1 MLKLDNISAYYG
13 NINALSNINLEVE
26 QGEIVSL
33 LGANGAGK
41 SSTLKVISG
50 LLEPRDGDVYFR
62 DDKITGMEPEKI
74 VDHGIIHI
82 PEGRQIFPTLTVAE
96 NLKIGAY
103 RIRKSTNWRNK
114 LDDIFEYFP
123 VLSDRKEQ
131 QGGTLSGGEQQM
143 LAIARG
149 LMAEPELLML
159 DEPSLGLAPLIVKDI
174 FKIIKKINSEGVTIL
189 LVEQNANMAL
199 KIANRAYILETGE
212 IVHSGNAEDLASDEK
227 VKEAYLGSKH

>member
-1 MLKLDNISAYYG
+1 MLKLNNISAYYG
-13 NINALSNINLEVE
+13 NINALNSINLEVKK
-26 QGEIVSL
+26 GEIVSL

-50 LLEPRDGDVYFR
+50 LLEPGEGDVFFK
-62 DDKITGMEPEKI
+62 DNKITGLEPETI
-74 VDHGIIHI
+74 VDQGIIHI
-82 PEGRQIFPTLTVAE
+82 PEGRQIFPALTVEE

-103 RIRKSTNWRNK
+103 RIRKTTDWRDK

-123 VLSDRKEQ
+123 VLSERRQ
-131 QGGTLSGGEQQM
+131 QKGGTLSGGEQQM

-174 FKIIKKINSEGVTIL
+174 FKIIKKINSEDVTIL

-199 KIANRAYILETGE
+199 KVANRAYILETGD
-212 IVHSGNAEDLASDEK
+212 IVHSGNAKDLASDEK
-227 VKEAYLGSKH
+227 VIEAYLGSTH

>member
-212 IVHSGNAEDLASDEK
+212 IVHSGKAEDLASDEK

>member
-82 PEGRQIFPTLTVAE
+82 PEGRQIFPTLTVVE

>member
-26 QGEIVSL
+26 KGEIVSL

-50 LLEPRDGDVYFR
+50 LLEPRDGDVYFK

-103 RIRKSTNWRNK
+103 RIRKSTNWQNK

>member
-1 MLKLDNISAYYG
+1 MLKLSNISAYYG
-13 NINALSNINLEVE
+13 NINALSNINLEVKK
-26 QGEIVSL
+26 GEIVSL

-50 LLEPRDGDVYFR
+50 LLEPREGDVFF
-62 DDKITGMEPEKI
+62 KNNIITGIEPEKI
-74 VDHGIIHI
+74 VDQGIIHI
-82 PEGRQIFPTLTVAE
+82 PEGRQIFPTLTVEE

-103 RIRKSTNWRNK
+103 RIRKSVDWREK
-114 LDDIFEYFP
+114 LGDIYEYFP
-123 VLSDRKEQ
+123 VLSERSQQ

-174 FKIIKKINSEGVTIL
+174 FKIINKINSEGVTIL

-199 KIANRAYILETGE
+199 KVANRAYILETGE
-212 IVHSGNAEDLASDEK
+212 IVHSGKANDLASDEK
-227 VKEAYLGSKH
+227 VIEAYLGSKH

>member
-1 MLKLDNISAYYG
+1 MLKLNNVSAYYG
-13 NINALSNINLEVE
+13 NINALNNINLEVKE
-26 QGEIVSL
+26 GEIVSL

-50 LLEPRDGDVYFR
+50 LLEPREGNVSFR
-62 DDKITGMEPEKI
+62 DNKITGMEPEAI
-74 VDHGIIHI
+74 VDQGIIHI
-82 PEGRQIFPTLTVAE
+82 PEGRQIFPALTVEE

-103 RIRKSTNWRNK
+103 RIRKSTDWRDK
-114 LDDIFEYFP
+114 LGDIFEYFP
-123 VLSDRKEQ
+123 ALSDRRQ
-131 QGGTLSGGEQQM
+131 QKGGTLSGGEQQM

-199 KIANRAYILETGE
+199 KVANRAYILETGE
-212 IVHSGNAEDLASDEK
+212 MVHSGNAKDLASDEK
-227 VKEAYLGSKH
+227 VIEAYLGSKH

>member
-13 NINALSNINLEVE
+13 NINALNSIDLEVKK
-26 QGEIVSL
+26 GEIVSL

-50 LLEPRDGDVYFR
+50 LLEPREGDVSFK
-62 DDKITGMEPEKI
+62 DNKITGMEPEKI
-74 VDHGIIHI
+74 VDQGIIHI
-82 PEGRQIFPTLTVAE
+82 PEGRQIFPALTVEE

-103 RIRKSTNWRNK
+103 RIRKSTNWRDK
-114 LDDIFEYFP
+114 LADIFDYFP
-123 VLSDRKEQ
+123 VLSDRRQ
-131 QGGTLSGGEQQM
+131 QKGGTLSGGEQQM

-199 KIANRAYILETGE
+199 KVANRAYILETGD
-212 IVHSGNAEDLASDEK
+212 IVHSGNAKDLASDEK
-227 VKEAYLGSKH
+227 VIEAYLGSTH

>member
-1 MLKLDNISAYYG
+1 MLKLNNVSAYYG
-13 NINALSNINLEVE
+13 NINALNNINLEVKE
-26 QGEIVSL
+26 GEIVSL

-50 LLEPRDGDVYFR
+50 LLEPREGNVSFR
-62 DDKITGMEPEKI
+62 DNKITGMEPEAI
-74 VDHGIIHI
+74 VDQGIIHI
-82 PEGRQIFPTLTVAE
+82 PEGRQIFPALTVEE

-103 RIRKSTNWRNK
+103 RIRKSTDWRDK
-114 LDDIFEYFP
+114 LGDIFEYFP
-123 VLSDRKEQ
+123 ALSDRRQ
-131 QGGTLSGGEQQM
+131 QKGGTLSGGEQQM
-143 LAIARG
+143 LALARG

-199 KIANRAYILETGE
+199 KVANRAYILETGE
-212 IVHSGNAEDLASDEK
+212 MVHSGNAKDLASDEK
-227 VKEAYLGSKH
+227 VIEAYLGSKH

>member
-82 PEGRQIFPTLTVAE
+82 PEGRQIFPTLTVVE

-159 DEPSLGLAPLIVKDI
+159 DEPSLGLAPLIVRDI

>member
-103 RIRKSTNWRNK
+103 RIRKSTNWQNK

>member
-1 MLKLDNISAYYG
+1 MLKLHDISAFYG
-13 NINALSNINLEVE
+13 NINALSKINLKVKK
-26 QGEIVSL
+26 GEIVSL

-50 LLEPRDGDVYFR
+50 LLEPREGDVFFR
-62 DDKITGMEPEKI
+62 DNKITGMEPEII

-82 PEGRQIFPTLTVAE
+82 PEGRQIFPALTVEE

-103 RIRKSTNWRNK
+103 RIRKSTDWRDK
-114 LDDIFEYFP
+114 LDNIFEYFP
-123 VLSDRKEQ
+123 ALSDRRQ
-131 QGGTLSGGEQQM
+131 QKGGTLSGGEQQM

-199 KIANRAYILETGE
+199 KVANRAYILETGE
-212 IVHSGNAEDLASDEK
+212 IVHSGNAKDLASDEK
-227 VKEAYLGSKH
+227 VKEAYLGSTH

>member
-1 MLKLDNISAYYG
+1 MLKLNNISAYYG
-13 NINALSNINLEVE
+13 NINALNQINLEVNK
-26 QGEIVSL
+26 GEIVSL

-50 LLEPRDGDVYFR
+50 LLEPREGDVSFR
-62 DDKITGMEPEKI
+62 DNMITGMEPEKI
-74 VDHGIIHI
+74 VDRGIIHI
-82 PEGRQIFPTLTVAE
+82 PEGRQIFPALTVEE

-103 RIRKSTNWRNK
+103 RIRKSTDWRDK
-114 LDDIFEYFP
+114 LTDIFEYFP
-123 VLSDRKEQ
+123 VLSDRRQ
-131 QGGTLSGGEQQM
+131 QKGGTLSGGEQQM

-199 KIANRAYILETGE
+199 KVANRAYILETGD
-212 IVHSGNAEDLASDEK
+212 IVHSGNAKDLASDEK
-227 VKEAYLGSKH
+227 VIEAYLGSTH

>member
-26 QGEIVSL
+26 KGEIVSL

-50 LLEPRDGDVYFR
+50 LLEPREGDVYFR
-62 DDKITGMEPEKI
+62 KDKITGMEPEKI

-82 PEGRQIFPTLTVAE
+82 PEGRQIFPTLTVVE